1 MFNLFFPAPEYN
13 LAILQFFERLEMFQE
28 ESEFNR
34 RAIAEQLRREESENI
49 EKKLAF
55 QNKAFRGQQTDV
67 VDALKG
73 IIMYRNW
80 CLHVIENK
88 L

>member
-1 MFNLFFPAPEYN
+1 
-13 LAILQFFERLEMFQE
+13 MFQE
-28 ESEFNR
+28 ESEFNK

-73 IIMYRNW
+73 NYVLIIPIGLFVLFRMRRTKISGA
-80 CLHVIENK
+80 LLFKIVRTKHFTDK
-88 L
+88 

>member
-1 MFNLFFPAPEYN
+1 
-13 LAILQFFERLEMFQE
+13 MFQE
-28 ESEFNR
+28 ESEANR
-34 RAIAEQLRREESENI
+34 RAIAEHVKREESENI

-55 QNKAFRGQQTDV
+55 QNKAFRGQQNDV

-73 IIMYRNW
+73 DNFTIRFVSLSHIFYS
-80 CLHVIENK
+80 LH

>member
-1 MFNLFFPAPEYN
+1 
-13 LAILQFFERLEMFQE
+13 MFQE
-28 ESEFNR
+28 ESEFNK

-73 IIMYRNW
+73 IIMYRN
-80 CLHVIENK
+80 CSLHVILNK

>member
-1 MFNLFFPAPEYN
+1 
-13 LAILQFFERLEMFQE
+13 MFQE
-28 ESEFNR
+28 ESEFNK

-73 IIMYRNW
+73 IIMYRN
-80 CLHVIENK
+80 
-88 L
+88 

>member
-1 MFNLFFPAPEYN
+1 
-13 LAILQFFERLEMFQE
+13 MFQE
-28 ESEFNR
+28 ESEFNK

-80 CLHVIENK
+80 SLHVILNE